1 MQFLLF
7 NVMSRAR
14 TTKDLREMFIFN
26 LCDAEQRKDED
37 YDDVVEENLLNEV
50 PVLCWI
56 LCLRRWLF
64 CELLLASSCVLLPV
78 GVGLFSQDFWLI
90 CCDVNVW
97 VWLRVTCAVVVCDEG
112 CC

>member
-1 MQFLLF
+1 MHFVLF

-50 PVLCWI
+50 PVLCLHW
-56 LCLRRWLF
+56 WLF
-64 CELLLASSCVLLPV
+64 VVNCYWRHHGFCFQFVLAHLVRISGSYAAMLIVLMLSWM
-78 GVGLFSQDFWLI
+78 L
-90 CCDVNVW
+90 
-97 VWLRVTCAVVVCDEG
+97 
-112 CC
+112 